1 MYSMVGKVC
10 RHESPL
16 SIKFHSLGLGQLVQ
30 ELRASGS
37 RSQKGV
43 DLEGNHRAGIE
54 TQSYGVFGKICQNIT
69 GVEESYLTS
78 FH

>member
-1 MYSMVGKVC
+1 MYSLVC

-16 SIKFHSLGLGQLVQ
+16 AIKFHSLGLRQIVQ
-30 ELRASGS
+30 ELRASWS

-43 DLEGNHRAGIE
+43 DLEGNYGAGIE
-54 TQSYGVFGKICQNIT
+54 PKSSGVFGKICQNIT